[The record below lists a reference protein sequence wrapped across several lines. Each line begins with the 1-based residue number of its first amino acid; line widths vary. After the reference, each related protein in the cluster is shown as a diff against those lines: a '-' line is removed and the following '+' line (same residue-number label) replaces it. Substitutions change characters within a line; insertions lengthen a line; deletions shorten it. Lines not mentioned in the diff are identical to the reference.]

1 MNYINIIEC
10 CLYFNMRIKMVL
22 KSNVKKHYI
31 YIFKKE
37 KEYLVKVIIYNNNK
51 KSEFKLHFSNILTK
65 NQIEILLDKLIF
77 DINDRIF
84 C

>member
-1 MNYINIIEC
+1 MNIIEC

-22 KSNVKKHYI
+22 KYNVTKYYI

-37 KEYLVKVIIYNNNK
+37 KEYLVKVIIYNKNK
-51 KSEFKLHFSNILTK
+51 KSEFQLYFNKILTK

-77 DINDRIF
+77 DINARIY